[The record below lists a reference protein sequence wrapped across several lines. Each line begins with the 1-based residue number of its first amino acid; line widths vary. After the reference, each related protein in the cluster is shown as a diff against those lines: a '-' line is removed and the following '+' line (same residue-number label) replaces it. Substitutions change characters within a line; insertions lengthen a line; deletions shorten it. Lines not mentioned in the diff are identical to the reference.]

1 MTMQTSPTLS
11 VIEQVKD
18 NIKRTGLSTIYTT
31 DENGLHYG
39 YTVGLGKIG
48 LPELV
53 LCGLEESVTNQYMNL
68 VYTELVKDIDNGL
81 KIIKS
86 GILTTVFSVDF
97 KIIELGEHATS
108 KLNVANFLSL
118 EDEIELTA
126 VQLVFPDPNNKFPDD
141 KDVDPDYYKMQN
153 IFCGQ
158 LH

>member
-31 DENGLHYG
+31 DDNGLHYG
-39 YTVGLGKIG
+39 YTVGLHQIG

-53 LCGLEESVTNQYMNL
+53 LCGLENSVTNNYLNL
-68 VYTELVKDIDNGL
+68 VHTEFIKDIENGL
-81 KIIKS
+81 QIIKS
-86 GILTTVFSVDF
+86 GVLKNVFNVDIR
-97 KIIELGEHATS
+97 IIELGEHATS

-118 EDEIELTA
+118 GDEIKLTA

-153 IFCGQ
+153 IFSQ
-158 LH
+158 KLH